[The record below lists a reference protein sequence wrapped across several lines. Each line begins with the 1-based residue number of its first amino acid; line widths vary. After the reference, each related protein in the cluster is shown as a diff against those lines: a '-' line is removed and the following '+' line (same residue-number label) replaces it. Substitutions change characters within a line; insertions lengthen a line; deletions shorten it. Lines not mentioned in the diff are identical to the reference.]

1 MPQPGADF
9 VVTPYVQDLTD
20 RALAYLQIGYPLH
33 LTGPAGTG
41 KSTLAMHIASHLGQQ
56 CTLMHGDDEFRSS
69 DLIGK
74 DAGYRKS
81 SIIDNYVSKIV
92 KTTENLSIVWTSNR
106 LTEACQKGHTLIYD
120 EFTRSPATANNPFL
134 SILEEGILNIPS
146 SGKDQG
152 YIKVHPNFRAI
163 FTSNPDDYAGL
174 HKTQDALLDRMI
186 TLRLD
191 HQDCDT
197 EASIVCSKSHRSK
210 DEAATI
216 VDITR
221 AVRDLCGGLNGP
233 SIRAAIAIARIVDHR
248 KCRVDPADE
257 IFMTTCRDV
266 LYSHLLRDAREPVNV
281 ERFTHIV
288 RSMGRNIIPNTAATS
303 LAPSP
308 APSPSPSDT
317 PAEMV
322 PQPQPLE
329 AEVLES
335 IEQLSRESLVPR
347 TPVTMAQP
355 APIAAFPPSLQSVA
369 TKAPSSLA
377 SAAGTKISS
386 YGGAEAIKP
395 SAGRIESTAN
405 PLQMLEAAV
414 SRFPR
419 PPSGL

>member
-1 MPQPGADF
+1 MESVNSASGFSTTVFMPQPGADF

-197 EASIVCSKSHRSK
+197 EASIVCSKSQRSK

-248 KCRVDPADE
+248 KCQVDPDDE

-266 LYSHLLRDAREPVNV
+266 LYSHLLRDAREPISVQRFVN
-281 ERFTHIV
+281 IV
-288 RSMGRNIIPNTAATS
+288 RSKGSSVSPTASTASRVAAETSARSKATTDMLPTVEPS
-303 LAPSP
+303 LSKVSA
-308 APSPSPSDT
+308 T
-317 PAEMV
+317 R
-322 PQPQPLE
+322 PQPLE
-329 AEVLES
+329 EEVLEAVAG
-335 IEQLSRESLVPR
+335 LSLATLLPR
-347 TPVTMAQP
+347 TPATPLQLTP
-355 APIAAFPPSLQSVA
+355 AA
-369 TKAPSSLA
+369 
-377 SAAGTKISS
+377 
-386 YGGAEAIKP
+386 
-395 SAGRIESTAN
+395 RIESTAN

-419 PPSGL
+419 PPGSL